1 MMNATSPSEV
11 PVAATAD
18 DIRKIIG
25 PFEDDVVV
33 KIMKNEPTVDDV
45 RHAYSWLRSDE
56 YLQRH
61 LKHNLGAGAANVF
74 EILAD
79 EYPELGDP
87 VL

>member
-33 KIMKNEPTVDDV
+33 KIMEGLNNPFFSLD
-45 RHAYSWLRSDE
+45 
-56 YLQRH
+56 
-61 LKHNLGAGAANVF
+61 F
-74 EILAD
+74 
-79 EYPELGDP
+79 
-87 VL
+87 